1 MFKKIYS
8 PIIALSLSV
17 LMIIGFAM
25 PAFVAYAS
33 YNGESTSDGLSGF
46 KFLSEELDG
55 AVDFLELGFLLIVG
69 KIAIIVILCLCAAL
83 LVLGIVSLVKTL
95 TSQNQDSYYYNISVQ
110 KIQKVNKASSLLGIF
125 LMSFAALV
133 FIAFLVFGFA
143 NRESEYGYESGYKVG
158 FGSIFNFVI
167 SLAAVICLSIFNK
180 KFGYAIYQQNVKPQ
194 YNQGYYGQPQYGAP
208 QYGQPL
214 YGQYGAPQQQYGAPQ
229 QPQYGAPQY
238 GQQQY
243 GTPQQQ
249 YGAPQ
254 PQYGAPQ
261 GQTKQPQYGT
271 PQQSQFAQQY
281 GQQYGAPQGQPK
293 QQQYGAPQQQYG
305 APQQQYGAPQG
316 QPKQQYGQ
324 QYGQP
329 QYGQQYGAPQQNGY
343 QDKKEEN

>member
-214 YGQYGAPQQQYGAPQ
+214 YGQYGAPQQQYG
-229 QPQYGAPQY
+229 
-238 GQQQY
+238 
-243 GTPQQQ
+243 TPQQ
-249 YGAPQ
+249 
-254 PQYGAPQ
+254 QYGAPQ